1 MEFRAERIG
10 GILEK
15 TKLDELHR
23 ATSRSRAGW
32 GAFLVL
38 AAAWAVSLAVLA
50 ANGRPVEEQISLFV
64 VLGLVLPAIALLLCR
79 GLPALPPPR
88 AIRAD
93 KALIAGLAV
102 LVMLFLAVKGPL
114 LAALTGPA
122 PDPRVR
128 DVVNTLLKLAVF
140 VAVPLAVYA
149 LRGKIFPRQLGLTW
163 PPEGPRGRSL
173 LAFVTI
179 GAVFTG
185 IQIFFGR
192 GIRPLLDGSLA
203 SRHWALG
210 LLLCFLWMSVEAG
223 LVEEVFFRVILQS
236 RLAAVTRSQAAG
248 IFLSALV
255 FGLAHAPGLWLRS
268 VAAGV
273 DRLQRDDHGT
283 GGDRLRHSLDAH
295 AQLAPHRRPPRPGRR
310 AVQRARVHRDLE
322 ALNVPGAAGTR
333 DKKRAGPMARPFE
346 TLPMLS
352 ARRAP
357 GRPWSAPR

>member
-50 ANGRPVEEQISLFV
+50 ANARPVEEQISLFV
-64 VLGLVLPAIALLLCR
+64 VLGLVLPAIALLVCR

-255 FGLAHAPGLWLRS
+255 FGLAHAPGLWLR
-268 VAAGV
+268 G
-273 DRLQRDDHGT
+273 
-283 GGDRLRHSLDAH
+283 
-295 AQLAPHRRPPRPGRR
+295 
-310 AVQRARVHRDLE
+310 
-322 ALNVPGAAGTR
+322 AGTIEGLGG
-333 DKKRAGPMARPFE
+333 APSLPVSIAYSVTTMALGGIVFGILWMR
-346 TLPMLS
+346 TRNWLLIVALHGLADALS
-352 ARRAP
+352 NAP
-357 GRPWSAPR
+357 AFIATWKL